1 MRGPVTGCLLL
12 VYVVALLAEQAE
24 GHIAFFSPKEMRE
37 LRVRHP
43 QAFSI
48 LITTLLTSKNN
59 LLCFSFHLQQEKEG
73 RKDADSMRDGVLTDE
88 MSPEEDG
95 GESAVRN
102 PCMFLMHFIIFLSF

>member
-37 LRVRHP
+37 LR
-43 QAFSI
+43 
-48 LITTLLTSKNN
+48 
-59 LLCFSFHLQQEKEG
+59 EKEG

-95 GESAVRN
+95 GESAPVEIGLKLTAKKGHIGSAFGK
-102 PCMFLMHFIIFLSF
+102 MLQSIVEEVEKVK